1 MAKSITQRL
10 EFLTNLAIIVAAVLL
25 SIVLIKNYLL
35 PDHSKDQPRDLRVPA
50 GAKVSLPGVAWSNNN
65 QTLLLVLQKGCRFCT
80 ESAAF
85 YQRLV
90 RETAGRGSI
99 HLIAVLPQT
108 PDESKKYLDELGVAI
123 EEVKQAE
130 LDSIGVHGTP
140 TLILVNNQG
149 VVMTSWAGKLS
160 ADGEAEVLRWL
171 HEKTLVRSF

>member
-10 EFLTNLAIIVAAVLL
+10 ELLTNLAIVVAAVLL

-35 PDHSKDQPRDLRVPA
+35 PDRSKDSPRDFRVPA
-50 GAKVSLPGVAWSNNN
+50 GAKVSLPGVDWSNKN
-65 QTLLLVLQKGCRFCT
+65 QTLLLVLQKGCHFCT

-108 PDESKKYLDELGVAI
+108 PDEGKKYLDELGVAI
-123 EEVKQAE
+123 GEVKQAQ
-130 LDSIGVHGTP
+130 LNSINVYGTP

-149 VVMTSWAGKLS
+149 VVITSWVGKLS
-160 ADGEAEVLRWL
+160 ADGEAEVLRRL
-171 HEKTLVRSF
+171 NDKALASN